1 MSLRNRLLA
10 VVVSLLAAAVLTVG
24 VGLSF
29 YSRDTVLHQAENDG
43 QLLANVLSR
52 SIVVSQNVESAAEDI
67 IAKDLVTSAQ
77 IVAQFVAVAERY
89 RMTPAAMTE
98 HLRAMTGSS
107 NLAEI
112 WVTDSLGKAYLH
124 TVPGVDF
131 EFSADPK
138 RQPQASQFWPLLD
151 PQGPKAIIQDL
162 MPREVDGR
170 IFKYVGV
177 AGVDRPRIVQVGMD
191 GGTLQKLREAIGVQE
206 VLEHIVE
213 EASILSVLVLDP
225 SMKVIHHMEKAGSSA
240 LPLMDPDDS
249 ALAEKALDLQRAVS
263 HLQEGH
269 ITVATPLV
277 VTEKEDREALFGS
290 NASKDQA
297 IAAPRPMRRGVI
309 LLHMSTTLVVELVQ
323 RQLIFALVSSVL
335 ALLLAILSVL
345 WFARRFVKPI
355 ESAVDAAE
363 RVASG
368 DLSGDLSAVGS
379 AETSKLINALG
390 QMVNYLNSLI
400 GQVQRSTIELVATVN
415 SLGAMTRAQSDEVK
429 KLGSTTT
436 EIAAATEEIS
446 ATAEELLATMAAVNQ
461 VTDQTTDLANEGQSS
476 LEDLEATMTSLSQ
489 ATQSISSRLGQ
500 ITEKANTISSVTT
513 TITKIADQTNLL
525 SLNASIEA
533 EKAGEYGLGFAV
545 LAREIRKLA
554 DQTAVATLDIERMVK
569 EMQNS
574 VSGGVMEMD
583 KFKEQVTRSV
593 ADTHGISHRFGEIIL
608 NVQALLPQFESVH
621 EGMGSQSLGARHIR
635 DSMVALTEG
644 ARISADALEETRQA
658 TRQLES
664 AIEVLQAEVSLFKV
678 REKIGG
684 SPRNRPLEES
694 VSLRAESKVRQ

>member
-24 VGLSF
+24 VGLSV

-67 IAKDLVTSAQ
+67 IAQDLVTSAQ

-112 WVTDSLGKAYLH
+112 WVTDSQGKAYLH

-138 RQPQASQFWPLLD
+138 KQPQASQFWPLLD
-151 PQGPKAIIQDL
+151 PHGPKAIIQDL

-177 AGVDRPRIVQVGMD
+177 AGVDRPRIIQVGMD

-213 EASILSVLVLDP
+213 EVPILGVLVLDP
-225 SMKVIHHMEKAGSSA
+225 SMKVIHHMEKSGSSA
-240 LPLMDPDDS
+240 LSLMDPDDS

-263 HLQEGH
+263 HLQESH

-277 VTEKEDREALFGS
+277 VTEKEDREALLGIHAS

-297 IAAPRPMRRGVI
+297 SAEPRPMRRGVI
-309 LLHMSTTLVVELVQ
+309 LLHMSTTLVVELVE
-323 RQLIFALVSSVL
+323 RQLIFALVSSLL

-379 AETSKLINALG
+379 DETSKLINAL
-390 QMVNYLNSLI
+390 
-400 GQVQRSTIELVATVN
+400 
-415 SLGAMTRAQSDEVK
+415 
-429 KLGSTTT
+429 
-436 EIAAATEEIS
+436 
-446 ATAEELLATMAAVNQ
+446 
-461 VTDQTTDLANEGQSS
+461 
-476 LEDLEATMTSLSQ
+476 
-489 ATQSISSRLGQ
+489 
-500 ITEKANTISSVTT
+500 
-513 TITKIADQTNLL
+513 
-525 SLNASIEA
+525 
-533 EKAGEYGLGFAV
+533 
-545 LAREIRKLA
+545 
-554 DQTAVATLDIERMVK
+554 
-569 EMQNS
+569 
-574 VSGGVMEMD
+574 
-583 KFKEQVTRSV
+583 
-593 ADTHGISHRFGEIIL
+593 
-608 NVQALLPQFESVH
+608 
-621 EGMGSQSLGARHIR
+621 
-635 DSMVALTEG
+635 
-644 ARISADALEETRQA
+644 
-658 TRQLES
+658 
-664 AIEVLQAEVSLFKV
+664 
-678 REKIGG
+678 
-684 SPRNRPLEES
+684 
-694 VSLRAESKVRQ
+694 

>member
-112 WVTDSLGKAYLH
+112 WVTDSRGKAYLH

-379 AETSKLINALG
+379 DETSKLINALG

-621 EGMGSQSLGARHIR
+621 EGMRSQSAGARQIR
-635 DSMVALTEG
+635 DSMVTLTDSV
-644 ARISADALEETRQA
+644 RVSAQALEETQA
-658 TRQLES
+658 ATHRLES
-664 AIEVLQAEVSLFKV
+664 AIDAL
-678 REKIGG
+678 
-684 SPRNRPLEES
+684 RNEISTFRLG
-694 VSLRAESKVRQ
+694 